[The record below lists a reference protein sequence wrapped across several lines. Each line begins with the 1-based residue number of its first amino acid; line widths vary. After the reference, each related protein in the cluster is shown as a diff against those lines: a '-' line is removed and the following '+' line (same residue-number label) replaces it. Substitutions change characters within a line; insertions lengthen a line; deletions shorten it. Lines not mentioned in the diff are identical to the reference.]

1 MIRERA
7 MAHVCGAVLTVLD
20 DGLVW
25 EYRDRNLGRVYTCPR
40 CGRLLTRRRMRPV
53 VSESARGERGR

>member
-1 MIRERA
+1 
-7 MAHVCGAVLTVLD
+7 MAHACGAVLTVLD

-25 EYRDRNLGRVYTCPR
+25 EYRDRAGVRVYRCPR

-53 VSESARGERGR
+53 VGEATRGTAAP